1 MKKPKESRLNHAG
14 STQPKRKFAGLLAKP
29 IQMPRQPLPRGITV
43 LDDESEHA
51 RIKADSDEALQQN
64 AKDAAG
70 KAAKKMPVLLA
81 HYDISPNGA
90 ECWYAL
96 ALRLAMDFVPG
107 FRVVSP
113 GLHKTWTLDQLAH
126 LYYDIERTRHYLD
139 VNGTRTERKR
149 PLSTMSAC
157 EHLQKSVEPWK
168 GTRAK
173 TLANRYLEAQASPLV
188 VLVRQFPRDQVV
200 QRLAELVKILRK
212 PSR

>member
-81 HYDISPNGA
+81 H
-90 ECWYAL
+90 
-96 ALRLAMDFVPG
+96 
-107 FRVVSP
+107 
-113 GLHKTWTLDQLAH
+113 
-126 LYYDIERTRHYLD
+126 YDIERTRHYLD